1 MLPSIVGEA
10 IGALLLAITI
20 VALATLLQR
29 ARRQRADAELAVAF
43 EREIASDLLEQAD
56 ALDRLVAAVAGL
68 QDDLDEQRVLDRLA
82 SATRQLLQADAAL
95 VVETSEDGL
104 LVCAAHDAI
113 DPTLVPPPLTRA
125 GNVAETLQ
133 AGLAAEVCSV
143 AMGAQGLG
151 PADLAVVRRSDP
163 PFSPLELAQLR
174 VLADFGSRARQN
186 GRLYTLARSL
196 RAQAEERERERA
208 RLSDRLLTAE
218 EQERRR
224 LSLALHDGP
233 QQTIAGV
240 GLILEAALADL
251 GDEEHRETSRVVRLA
266 IERTRGIVRDLR
278 RLTFALE
285 PITLR
290 DHGFG
295 AAFGELAAQTGEA
308 HRVVRHGRRCDR
320 RRARATG
327 PGLPVPHRAGGARE
341 RREACERVTRV
352 GARPPPARRQ
362 HRVRG
367 RRRRQRDLAG
377 GARPARPSPGS
388 RCDARARIR
397 RRCEPPLR
405 ADARRWDHR
414 APRGAAAVG
423 RATGRG
429 LSSRRARP
437 QPRRTAAAREHDE
450 RGAGDDEHHGCHDL
464 VQPQRPDLVRGVD
477 PQALDEEAACGVQRE
492 VQAEQRPARQPLPGA
507 PRHDQDDRAH

>member
-1 MLPSIVGEA
+1 VLPSIVGEA
-10 IGALLLAITI
+10 IGALLLASTI
-20 VALATLLQR
+20 VALAALLQR
-29 ARRQRADAELAVAF
+29 ARRQRAAAELAVAF

-95 VVETSEDGL
+95 VVETTEDGL

-113 DPTLVPPPLTRA
+113 ESTFVPPPLTLA

-133 AGLAAEVCSV
+133 TGLAADVCSV
-143 AMGAQGLG
+143 SMAAPGLG
-151 PADLAVVRRSDP
+151 PADLAVVRRGDP

-186 GRLYTLARSL
+186 GRLFTLARSL

-251 GDEEHRETSRVVRLA
+251 SGEEHRETSRVLRLA

-308 HRVVRHGRRCDR
+308 HRVAVTVDADIVDELERPVQVCLYRIAQEALANAVKHANAAHVSVRAHRRRDGSIEFAVADDGSGTSPEELDR
-320 RRARATG
+320 RGHHQGVDAMRERASGVGANLRFEPT
-327 PGLPVPHRAGGARE
+327 PGGGTTVRLVVPPQGGWLPV
-341 RREACERVTRV
+341 
-352 GARPPPARRQ
+352 
-362 HRVRG
+362 
-367 RRRRQRDLAG
+367 
-377 GARPARPSPGS
+377 
-388 RCDARARIR
+388 
-397 RRCEPPLR
+397 
-405 ADARRWDHR
+405 
-414 APRGAAAVG
+414 AA
-423 RATGRG
+423 
-429 LSSRRARP
+429 
-437 QPRRTAAAREHDE
+437 
-450 RGAGDDEHHGCHDL
+450 
-464 VQPQRPDLVRGVD
+464 
-477 PQALDEEAACGVQRE
+477 
-492 VQAEQRPARQPLPGA
+492 
-507 PRHDQDDRAH
+507 

>member
-1 MLPSIVGEA
+1 MRSTGSSPQSP
-10 IGALLLAITI
+10 
-20 VALATLLQR
+20 
-29 ARRQRADAELAVAF
+29 
-43 EREIASDLLEQAD
+43 
-56 ALDRLVAAVAGL
+56 GL

-104 LVCAAHDAI
+104 LVCAAHDAT

-278 RLTFALE
+278 RL
-285 PITLR
+285 
-290 DHGFG
+290 D
-295 AAFGELAAQTGEA
+295 
-308 HRVVRHGRRCDR
+308 V
-320 RRARATG
+320 RARADHASR
-327 PGLPVPHRAGGARE
+327 PWLRRRLRRAGGTD
-341 RREACERVTRV
+341 RR
-352 GARPPPARRQ
+352 GAQ
-362 HRVRG
+362 G
-367 RRRRQRDLAG
+367 RRRRSTRRSSTSSSD
-377 GARPARPSPGS
+377 RS
-388 RCDARARIR
+388 RSACTASR
-397 RRCEPPLR
+397 RRR
-405 ADARRWDHR
+405 
-414 APRGAAAVG
+414 
-423 RATGRG
+423 
-429 LSSRRARP
+429 SRTP
-437 QPRRTAAAREHDE
+437 
-450 RGAGDDEHHGCHDL
+450 
-464 VQPQRPDLVRGVD
+464 
-477 PQALDEEAACGVQRE
+477 
-492 VQAEQRPARQPLPGA
+492 
-507 PRHDQDDRAH
+507 

>member
-1 MLPSIVGEA
+1 VLPSIVGEA
-10 IGALLLAITI
+10 IGALLLAVTI

-104 LVCAAHDAI
+104 LVCAAHDAT

-133 AGLAAEVCSV
+133 AGLAANVCSV
-143 AMGAQGLG
+143 AMGAQGQG
-151 PADLAVVRRSDP
+151 SADLAVVRRSDP

-186 GRLYTLARSL
+186 GHLYTLARSL

-278 RLTFALE
+278 RLTVALE

-308 HRVVRHGRRCDR
+308 HRVSVTVDAAIVDELERPVQVCLYRIAQEALANAVKHANASHVSVCAHRRRDGSIEFAVADDGSGTSPEELDR
-320 RRARATG
+320 RGHHQGVDAM
-327 PGLPVPHRAGGARE
+327 RE
-341 RREACERVTRV
+341 RASGV
-352 GARPPPARRQ
+352 GANLRFEPTPGGGTTVRLVVPPQ
-362 HRVRG
+362 
-367 RRRRQRDLAG
+367 AG
-377 GARPARPSPGS
+377 ALP
-388 RCDARARIR
+388 
-397 RRCEPPLR
+397 
-405 ADARRWDHR
+405 
-414 APRGAAAVG
+414 AAA
-423 RATGRG
+423 
-429 LSSRRARP
+429 
-437 QPRRTAAAREHDE
+437 
-450 RGAGDDEHHGCHDL
+450 
-464 VQPQRPDLVRGVD
+464 
-477 PQALDEEAACGVQRE
+477 
-492 VQAEQRPARQPLPGA
+492 
-507 PRHDQDDRAH
+507 

>member
-10 IGALLLAITI
+10 IGALLLAVTI

-308 HRVVRHGRRCDR
+308 HRVSVTVEAAIVDELERPVQVCLYRIAQEALANAVKHANASHVSVRAHRRRDGSIEFAVADDGSGTSPEELDR
-320 RRARATG
+320 RGHHQGVDAM
-327 PGLPVPHRAGGARE
+327 RE
-341 RREACERVTRV
+341 RASGV
-352 GARPPPARRQ
+352 GATLRFEPTPGGGTTVRLVVPPQ
-362 HRVRG
+362 S
-367 RRRRQRDLAG
+367 
-377 GARPARPSPGS
+377 GALP
-388 RCDARARIR
+388 
-397 RRCEPPLR
+397 
-405 ADARRWDHR
+405 
-414 APRGAAAVG
+414 AAA
-423 RATGRG
+423 
-429 LSSRRARP
+429 
-437 QPRRTAAAREHDE
+437 
-450 RGAGDDEHHGCHDL
+450 
-464 VQPQRPDLVRGVD
+464 
-477 PQALDEEAACGVQRE
+477 
-492 VQAEQRPARQPLPGA
+492 
-507 PRHDQDDRAH
+507 

>member
-104 LVCAAHDAI
+104 LVCAAHDAT
-113 DPTLVPPPLTRA
+113 DPTLVPPPLTRS

-143 AMGAQGLG
+143 SMGAQGQG
-151 PADLAVVRRSDP
+151 PADLAVVRRSHP

-251 GDEEHRETSRVVRLA
+251 GDDEHRETSRVVRLA

-308 HRVVRHGRRCDR
+308 HRVAVAVDAAIVDELERPVQVCLYRIAQEALANAVKHANASHVSVRAHRRRDGSIEFAVADDGSGTSPEDLDR
-320 RRARATG
+320 RGHHQGVDAM
-327 PGLPVPHRAGGARE
+327 RE
-341 RREACERVTRV
+341 RASGI
-352 GARPPPARRQ
+352 GANLRFEPTPGGGTTVRLVVPPQ
-362 HRVRG
+362 
-367 RRRRQRDLAG
+367 AG
-377 GARPARPSPGS
+377 ALP
-388 RCDARARIR
+388 
-397 RRCEPPLR
+397 
-405 ADARRWDHR
+405 
-414 APRGAAAVG
+414 AAA
-423 RATGRG
+423 
-429 LSSRRARP
+429 
-437 QPRRTAAAREHDE
+437 
-450 RGAGDDEHHGCHDL
+450 
-464 VQPQRPDLVRGVD
+464 
-477 PQALDEEAACGVQRE
+477 
-492 VQAEQRPARQPLPGA
+492 
-507 PRHDQDDRAH
+507 

>member
-10 IGALLLAITI
+10 IGALLLAVTI

-266 IERTRGIVRDLR
+266 IERTRASCGDLR

-308 HRVVRHGRRCDR
+308 HRVSVTVEAAIVDELERPVQVCLYRIAQEALANAVKHANASHVSVRAHRRRDGSIEFAVADDGSGTSPEELDR
-320 RRARATG
+320 RGHHQGVDAM
-327 PGLPVPHRAGGARE
+327 RE
-341 RREACERVTRV
+341 RASGV
-352 GARPPPARRQ
+352 GATLRFEATPGGGTTVRLVVPPQ
-362 HRVRG
+362 S
-367 RRRRQRDLAG
+367 
-377 GARPARPSPGS
+377 GALP
-388 RCDARARIR
+388 
-397 RRCEPPLR
+397 
-405 ADARRWDHR
+405 
-414 APRGAAAVG
+414 AAA
-423 RATGRG
+423 
-429 LSSRRARP
+429 
-437 QPRRTAAAREHDE
+437 
-450 RGAGDDEHHGCHDL
+450 
-464 VQPQRPDLVRGVD
+464 
-477 PQALDEEAACGVQRE
+477 
-492 VQAEQRPARQPLPGA
+492 
-507 PRHDQDDRAH
+507 